1 MVFNDNTV
9 KSNEFY
15 NEGTKQLI
23 LGHYE
28 KAISLFLNAVSE
40 DNYDVDSWDHLGV
53 CYRRTGLDSY
63 VLLQAL

>member
-1 MVFNDNTV
+1 VVSKNETV
-9 KSNEFY
+9 KSIEFY
-15 NEGTKQLI
+15 NEGTKQLK

-28 KAISLFLNAVSE
+28 KAISLFLNAVE

-53 CYRRTGLDSY
+53 CYRRTGPDGY